1 MQPGDESSFVPGSLV
16 RLHGLKAA
24 IYNGR
29 CGVIVA
35 DAPGLTPDG
44 RCLVSLMPWPQD
56 GGEGEDKRILMGV
69 R

>member
-1 MQPGDESSFVPGSLV
+1 M